1 MWRALRLLA
10 AAVVRNEELLREGF
24 RRVAAADEE
33 RIRRATAAAEES
45 RKAEAEAREARRAED
60 AARRKEAEA
69 HEARRQEDAARRLE
83 DAVRRAEDAARRA
96 EEAAGRAEK
105 AEAHRK
111 ADEARRQ
118 GRAEAHET
126 REEAEEKDREVR
138 RQERAE
144 AQEAREKSEEKAR
157 EARRLEDNERERRF
171 HAMIA
176 EGIRERQA
184 EAEESQRKLDE
195 AIYRQIGEGDP
206 RRGRLV
212 AALTEGDLPPILR
225 EVGIEA
231 GLLLRRPAAWR
242 NGACREWDLF
252 AVGERATVV
261 VEIEPTLRVSS
272 VRRCR
277 SRLRTIREWRADFN
291 RAGMRV
297 HGALAYLSAKEAALR
312 FAENRGLLLIGVDDS
327 GAGIRNSP
335 GFEPAVF

>member
-1 MWRALRLLA
+1 MWRTLRLLA
-10 AAVVRNEELLREGF
+10 AAVARNEESLREGF
-24 RRVAAADEE
+24 RRVAAAEEE

-45 RKAEAEAREARRAED
+45 RKAEAEAREARRKEDEARRKEEAEAREARRQEDEARRAED
-60 AARRKEAEA
+60 AARRKEEAEA
-69 HEARRQEDAARRLE
+69 REA
-83 DAVRRAEDAARRA
+83 
-96 EEAAGRAEK
+96 
-105 AEAHRK
+105 
-111 ADEARRQ
+111 
-118 GRAEAHET
+118 
-126 REEAEEKDREVR
+126 R

-144 AQEAREKSEEKAR
+144 AQAAREKADEKEREARWKAEEKAR
-157 EARRLEDNERERRF
+157 ATCRLDDLERKRRF
-171 HAMIA
+171 EAMIA

-242 NGACREWDLF
+242 NGALREWDLF

-277 SRLRTIREWRADFN
+277 SGLRTIREWRADFN

-327 GAGIRNSP
+327 GARIRNSP

>member
-1 MWRALRLLA
+1 MWRTLRLLA
-10 AAVVRNEELLREGF
+10 AAVARNEESLREGF

-33 RIRRATAAAEES
+33 RIRRAAAAAEES

-60 AARRKEAEA
+60 AARRQEEAEA
-69 HEARRQEDAARRLE
+69 REARRKEDE
-83 DAVRRAEDAARRA
+83 SRRAEDAARR
-96 EEAAGRAEK
+96 K
-105 AEAHRK
+105 
-111 ADEARRQ
+111 
-118 GRAEAHET
+118 
-126 REEAEEKDREVR
+126 EEAE
-138 RQERAE
+138 
-144 AQEAREKSEEKAR
+144 AR
-157 EARRLEDNERERRF
+157 EARRQEREAAQAVREKADEKEREARWKAEEKARATRRLDDLERKRRF
-171 HAMIA
+171 EAMIA

-291 RAGMRV
+291 RPGMRV
-297 HGALAYLSAKEAALR
+297 HGALAYLSANGAALR

-327 GAGIRNSP
+327 GAGVRNSP